1 MLSLKSLLLLDTLT
15 MQNGQAEL
23 KVADLAIVALTLLL

>member
-1 MLSLKSLLLLDTLT
+1 MLSLESFLLLDALA

-23 KVADLAIVALTLLL
+23 KVADLAIIALTLLL